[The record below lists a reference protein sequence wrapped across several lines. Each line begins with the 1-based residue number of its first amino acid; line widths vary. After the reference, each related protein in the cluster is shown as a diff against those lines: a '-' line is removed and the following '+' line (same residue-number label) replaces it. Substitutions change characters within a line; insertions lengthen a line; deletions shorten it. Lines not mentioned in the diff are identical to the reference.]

1 MRVTKEDQKKIKEHE
16 APIKERAL
24 QMYMDG
30 TKNRSKITR
39 KLIDYFVSNITT
51 NRQLPNS

>member
-39 KLIDYFVSNITT
+39 KLIDEG
-51 NRQLPNS
+51 